1 MNSSETSCSNL
12 MNELVDKNL
21 SDAQNELEHQNLL
34 CQ

>member
-21 SDAQNELEHQNLL
+21 SDAKNELAH
-34 CQ
+34 